1 MMTKGFGGFANN
13 NIDDSKDGKAKI
25 TIDQR
30 EVDKLLKEYK
40 KIKKY
45 MKSSIF
51 QVKTMDGTEEM
62 VSQLIEEAKDIDL

>member
-1 MMTKGFGGFANN
+1 MTKGFGGFANN
-13 NIDDSKDGKAKI
+13 NLDDTKDGKAKVI
-25 TIDQR
+25 IDKN

-51 QVKTMDGTEEM
+51 QIKTMDGTEEM
-62 VSQLIEEAKDIDL
+62 VNQLIEEAKNIDL

>member
-1 MMTKGFGGFANN
+1 MTKGFGGFTNN
-13 NIDDSKDGKAKI
+13 DVDDSRDGKAKV

-30 EVDKLLKEYK
+30 EVDNLLKEYK

-51 QVKTMDGTEEM
+51 QIKTMDGTEEM
-62 VSQLIEEAKDIDL
+62 VSKLIEEAKDIDL

>member
-1 MMTKGFGGFANN
+1 MTKGFGGFANN

-45 MKSSIF
+45 
-51 QVKTMDGTEEM
+51 
-62 VSQLIEEAKDIDL
+62 

>member
-1 MMTKGFGGFANN
+1 MSKGFSGFTKN

-30 EVDKLLKEYK
+30 EVDNLLKEYK

-45 MKSSIF
+45 MRSPLF
-51 QVKTMDGTEEM
+51 QVKTMDGTEDY
-62 VSQLIEEAKDIDL
+62 VSKLVEEFKDIDL

>member
-1 MMTKGFGGFANN
+1 MMTKGFGGFTNN
-13 NIDDSKDGKAKI
+13 NLDDTKGGKAKV

-30 EVDKLLKEYK
+30 EVDKLLKQYK